1 MNTSDSPHTVK
12 PWRVD
17 ILSSEGSGREG
28 TVIYTEGDR
37 QLAFPWEISG
47 GDSVASIR
55 VGSEAE
61 WQQHQPWAVAARAL
75 ILQRVAAEAIRQK
88 SPTSHA
94 HVDEQTGWMDLRAA
108 GAEPA
113 TTQRVAPAAPA
124 ALHMAMRARKARL
137 SMALGGALLLA
148 AAAAIGMQSL
158 FTVKSGPGTPMGPS
172 VRTHQHVA
180 TLISTLEPYVPSLHH
195 NPDNDRYT
203 VSLLL
208 VPVDGRSGEQLIPIT
223 KGKRSGELTLARLL
237 GGDGRTV
244 WFNVAGV
251 GGVDVASRKL
261 IGPAELR
268 RANPDLDESW
278 DDYRRVDFDQRLRV
292 TSPDRQRVYA
302 LDPATLRTEPVA
314 AAKPRL
320 PLTPDVQDFLS
331 VGAHPAPDQWLALL
345 SPQQAAREFR
355 PGQRLSPVNAAESVK
370 VMRRLHR
377 AELGPVMDRDM
388 RQIQS
393 LTPLSTDEYFNAAFV
408 RSANAG
414 EPIRV
419 AAPDSFLM
427 AFNASPSLGA
437 TVVVARVD
445 SSGKLLWRVDTGI
458 ERFKLSQILPG
469 SPWVA
474 FIGTR
479 PPVPDKLSEPLLVRV
494 NNETGALVTTSL
506 WK

>member
-1 MNTSDSPHTVK
+1 MNTTNLP
-12 PWRVD
+12 RM
-17 ILSSEGSGREG
+17 
-28 TVIYTEGDR
+28 
-37 QLAFPWEISG
+37 
-47 GDSVASIR
+47 
-55 VGSEAE
+55 
-61 WQQHQPWAVAARAL
+61 
-75 ILQRVAAEAIRQK
+75 AI
-88 SPTSHA
+88 
-94 HVDEQTGWMDLRAA
+94 
-108 GAEPA
+108 
-113 TTQRVAPAAPA
+113 
-124 ALHMAMRARKARL
+124 
-137 SMALGGALLLA
+137 GGAFLLA
-148 AAAAIGMQSL
+148 AVTALGVQSL
-158 FTVKSGPGTPMGPS
+158 FTVKSGAGAPMGPS
-172 VRTHQHVA
+172 VRTPQHVA

-195 NPDNDRYT
+195 KPENDRYT
-203 VSLLL
+203 ISLLL
-208 VPVDGRSGEQLIPIT
+208 VPVDGRSGEQLIPIA

-244 WFNVAGV
+244 WFNVAGL

-268 RANPDLDESW
+268 RANAGMDEPW
-278 DDYRRVDFDQRLRV
+278 DDYRRVEFDRRLRV
-292 TSPDRQRVYA
+292 TSSDRQHVYA
-302 LDPATLRTEPVA
+302 IDPATLRAEPA
-314 AAKPRL
+314 APVRPQL

-331 VGAHPAPDQWLALL
+331 VGAHTAPQQWLALL

-355 PGQRLSPVNAAESVK
+355 PGQRLSPAFAAESAK

-377 AELGPVMDRDM
+377 AELGPVMDRGM

-393 LTPLSTDEYFNAAFV
+393 LTPLAADEYFNAAFV

-419 AAPDSFLM
+419 ASPDSLLM
-427 AFNASPSLGA
+427 AYNASPSLGA

-494 NNETGALVTTSL
+494 NSETGAMATTSL